1 VTGPRK
7 KPSEAEGLVTARSP
21 KGLLTIK
28 RSASVLETRQQIDN
42 NIRNLRQFAGDLWEA
57 AKNEKPTAGV
67 LDLKTAAER
76 VLKQLDMVQIY
87 LNRIE
92 HGYKQGRPPQPAAVL
107 VLLDAALVLSSLM
120 HHLTIIDNE
129 VVIANAAAARVRLP
143 AFSQRRSDRAQ
154 QKHRSLKA
162 RADEIRKLHH
172 DWGDSRV
179 ARKMAKDDPTVIA
192 KRTFDTLRRIIKN

>member
-1 VTGPRK
+1 VTEPV
-7 KPSEAEGLVTARSP
+7 ERSP

-28 RSASVLETRQQIDN
+28 RSASVLETRQRIDN
-42 NIRNLRQFAGDLWEA
+42 NMRKLRQFAGDLWEA
-57 AKNEKPTAGV
+57 AKNEKPTADV

-76 VLKQLDMVQIY
+76 VIKQLDMVQIY

-92 HGYKQGRPPQPAAVL
+92 HGYKQERPPQPVAVL
-107 VLLDAALVLSSLM
+107 VLLDAALVLTSLM

-129 VVIANAAAARVRLP
+129 GPIANAAAALVRLP
-143 AFSQRRSDRAQ
+143 AFSRRSSDRAQ
-154 QKHRSLKA
+154 QEHRSLRA

-172 DWGDSRV
+172 DWGDTRV